1 MTETK
6 SAPAAGGN
14 GKAQLTEKAN
24 TANQVTFRYNP
35 ERIYVSHQNKV
46 TVFAG
51 PPEEGKV
58 RTKEAVSSPGMT
70 TFQLSNLIFF
80 GSDVVSDCKQL
91 LAWTD
96 MIAQPGENAELP
108 KLVFTWGSGFNFDVT
123 ISNVSIDYQR
133 FTSEGKPIRASV
145 GLACTVCEPETEP
158 TNPSSGGIP
167 GRRGHTLVAG
177 ENLQHVA
184 MANYGRPGAWR
195 ALAAA
200 NGIEDPLAVL
210 PGTVIYLPAPTEL
223 TELAELA
230 DGNSR

>member
-1 MTETK
+1 MTEMT
-6 SAPAAGGN
+6 SAPVAGGN
-14 GKAQLTEKAN
+14 GKAQLTEKEN

-35 ERIYVSHQNKV
+35 EKIQVHHQNKV
-46 TVFAG
+46 TVFEG
-51 PPEEGKV
+51 PPTPGGKV
-58 RTKEAVSSPGMT
+58 RTKEAVSAPGMMSFSMYGLT
-70 TFQLSNLIFF
+70 FF
-80 GSDVVSDCKQL
+80 GSNVVSDCKQL

-108 KLVFTWGSGFNFDVT
+108 KLVFTWGSGFNYDVT
-123 ISNVSIDYQR
+123 INMVNIQYQR

-145 GLACTVCEPETEP
+145 DLGCTVCEPETETRP

-210 PGTVIYLPAPTEL
+210 PGTVIYLPAPTEV
-223 TELAELA
+223 AELA